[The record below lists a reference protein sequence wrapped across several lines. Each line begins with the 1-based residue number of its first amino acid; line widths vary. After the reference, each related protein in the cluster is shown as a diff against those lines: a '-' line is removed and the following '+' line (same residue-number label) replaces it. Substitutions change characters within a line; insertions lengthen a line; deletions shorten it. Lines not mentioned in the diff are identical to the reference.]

1 MYLMLSLGATSLLGN
16 SQSAFFP
23 LDNINI
29 QDSEINKLIKKQVA
43 TWSKHLRVIK
53 PGFLCGAP
61 REMALA
67 SLAVVCI

>member
-43 TWSKHLRVIK
+43 T
-53 PGFLCGAP
+53 
-61 REMALA
+61 
-67 SLAVVCI
+67 